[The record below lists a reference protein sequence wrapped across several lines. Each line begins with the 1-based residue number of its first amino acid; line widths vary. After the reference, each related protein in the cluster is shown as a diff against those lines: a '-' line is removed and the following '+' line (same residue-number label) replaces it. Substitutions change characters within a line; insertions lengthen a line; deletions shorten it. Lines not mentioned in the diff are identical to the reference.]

1 MAMNAIQAS
10 PALRV
15 ENRDGVMWLTKTNP
29 ESHYGISVAMLD
41 ALGAAIAAAEDD
53 PSIRAVVVDAD
64 GKGFHNGA
72 VMVTELKPRLTELT
86 RSDFRNLVQR
96 GHTLGRSIAN
106 LTIPVIGIARGGA
119 LGGGLELLLR
129 SDFLYCTD
137 AARFSFPEVT
147 LGFVAA
153 WGGTQWAGRLM
164 PFRKAQE
171 FLLLGETI
179 DGHRAEELGLVTR
192 SFADVKALDAHVED
206 LVNRLRLCS
215 PASFR
220 WTKACLAATWDGP
233 VAHGETVEVKAEIE
247 TMATGDFVHA
257 VAAFAKGCYFNFVT
271 KKTVPGR

>member
-1 MAMNAIQAS
+1 MS
-10 PALRV
+10 GTLSEKFTALRV
-15 ENRDGVMWLTKTNP
+15 ERDDGVLRLTKINAETG
-29 ESHYGISVAMLD
+29 YGISVAMLD
-41 ALGAAIAAAEDD
+41 ELTAAIAMADD
-53 PSIRAVVVDAD
+53 ASLRAVVIDAE

-72 VMVTELKPRLTELT
+72 VMVTELKPNLADLNRN
-86 RSDFRNLVQR
+86 DFRDIIER
-96 GHTLGRSIAN
+96 GHRLGRSIAG
-106 LTIPVIGIARGGA
+106 LPIPVIGIARGGA
-119 LGGGLELLLR
+119 LGGGFELLLR

-153 WGGTQWAGRLM
+153 WGGTQWGGRLM

-192 SFADVKALDAHVED
+192 SFADAAALDAHVAAVLD
-206 LVNRLRLCS
+206 RLRLCS

-233 VAHGETVEVKAEIE
+233 LAHGEEVEMTAEIE
-247 TMATGDFVHA
+247 TMASGDFLKA
-257 VAAFAKGCYFNFVT
+257 VAAFQAGAQFDFVVD
-271 KKTVPGR
+271 KPRR